1 MSEDLNGKKER
12 KKERGV
18 SNGSKMVMQEQ
29 ATSNKQQHATYSTS
43 RSNNTINLS
52 SYQSSLRVHDDV
64 YRIRK
69 HRLMRVCLYW

>member
-29 ATSNKQQHATYSTS
+29 ATSNNTQLTVPLVRIIPSTYHH
-43 RSNNTINLS
+43 INHL
-52 SYQSSLRVHDDV
+52 
-64 YRIRK
+64 
-69 HRLMRVCLYW
+69 